1 VYIQQVLDDPNQHRM
16 NNTSTRRWVYC
27 GVMVLAVVVLA
38 IVLGLSVGPR
48 GDGTDPNEAKELT
61 DPSSQA
67 SSNPVTVAPSPSPTE
82 GIPINSLACDA
93 KVIEMGDHITG
104 GSFVGYSIMPVSL
117 APAPAP
123 SGAGFDDYDSNNA
136 VWGDKFGCHG
146 AYNPRNPLYCS
157 VKAINYYFRGTGLP
171 VRAKLRGS
179 CEIDDCASSLQVYK
193 INGENQR
200 QYCSFA
206 CLINDVV
213 YPEIN
218 SVAWIAES
226 DAEYLIQVSG
236 AYDHMSFD
244 LEVSTNDERRNAYGP
259 MIPAVNDTIIP
270 GTTTTATMDPEA
282 QACGTATASTA
293 PGVWYSVMGNG
304 KVITASTCGLASGF
318 DTQISVFKGLTTLQ
332 CVNGNDDSCGKGSL
346 VAWSSE
352 VNEVYYVLV
361 HGAEGASGNFFLLL
375 NTEGTAVVPG
385 DMCATAPLIKLGK
398 PTPFPLTLATK
409 ESDTSSF
416 CQHCIGIHF
425 YADFCAASGCYEPGG
440 IWHKITAGSGNST
453 MSITLDCELSCQDV
467 FLQIS
472 TGDSDC
478 LNLSC
483 TVEFYAP
490 DCQEGS
496 NSSSCQWSSEEDG
509 QTYYAVVTYN
519 AIVGFPPKSG
529 KISMTV
535 S

>member
-1 VYIQQVLDDPNQHRM
+1 MGFL
-16 NNTSTRRWVYC
+16 
-27 GVMVLAVVVLA
+27 L
-38 IVLGLSVGPR
+38 GPR
-48 GDGTDPNEAKELT
+48 GDETGPNEAKELT
-61 DPSSQA
+61 DPSLKA
-67 SSNPVTVAPSPSPTE
+67 SSNPLTVAPSPSPSERLKASSNPTVAPSPSPTE

-93 KVIEMGDHITG
+93 KVIEMGDHITE
-104 GSFVGYSIMPVSL
+104 GSFVGFSSMPVSI

-123 SGAGFDDYDSNNA
+123 TGAGSDDDDFNDDI
-136 VWGDKFGCHG
+136 WGDKFGCHG
-146 AYNPRNPLYCS
+146 AYNPKNPPYCS

-171 VRAKLRGS
+171 VRAILQGS
-179 CEIDDCASSLQVYK
+179 FESDDCGSSLQMYSLD
-193 INGENQR
+193 GENNPQF
-200 QYCSFA
+200 CSFG
-206 CLINDVV
+206 CLNKHVV
-213 YPEIN
+213 YQEIN

-226 DAEYLIQVSG
+226 DVEYLIQVSG

-259 MIPAVNDTIIP
+259 MIPAINTIIP
-270 GTTTTATMDPEA
+270 GTTTTATIDPEA

-293 PGVWYSVMGNG
+293 PGVWYSVRGNG

-318 DTQISVFKGLTTLQ
+318 DTQISVFKGLSALQ
-332 CVNGNDDSCGKGSL
+332 CLNGNDNSCGKGSL

-361 HGAEGASGNFFLLL
+361 HGAEGANGDFFLQL

-385 DMCATAPLIKLGK
+385 DVCATAPIIMLG
-398 PTPFPLTLATK
+398 TPAEVPLTLATK
-409 ESDTSSF
+409 EADTSSF
-416 CQHCIGIHF
+416 CQHCTGIHF
-425 YADFCAASGCYEPGG
+425 YAEYCADSGCYEPGG
-440 IWHKITAGSGNST
+440 IWHKITAGSGGSN
-453 MSITLDCELSCQDV
+453 MSLTLDCELSCQDV

-472 TGDSDC
+472 SGDSDC

-490 DCQEGS
+490 DCQQGS

-509 QTYYAVVTYN
+509 QTYYVVVTYN
-519 AIVGFPPKSG
+519 AIVGLPPDSG
-529 KISMTV
+529 KIIMTV